1 MLHWRVPRQRHPLRL
16 HPRGSWGGEPLTE
29 EAAPRQSQL
38 GHTGLEVLDLEVDA
52 PSDSRYH
59 FSPSF
64 HRPYTRS
71 ERVGAVKL
79 LVFDLSTMVLSVP
92 LWEAAA
98 FGVEL
103 TLQEDGSQAYGGS
116 DLALRPGTEG
126 VAVGQKCLVGSQVG

>member
-1 MLHWRVPRQRHPLRL
+1 
-16 HPRGSWGGEPLTE
+16 
-29 EAAPRQSQL
+29 
-38 GHTGLEVLDLEVDA
+38 
-52 PSDSRYH
+52 
-59 FSPSF
+59 
-64 HRPYTRS
+64 
-71 ERVGAVKL
+71 VGAVKL

-126 VAVGQKCLVGSQVG
+126 VAGGKGRVRERRGVDQHLLRGTSCAKIS